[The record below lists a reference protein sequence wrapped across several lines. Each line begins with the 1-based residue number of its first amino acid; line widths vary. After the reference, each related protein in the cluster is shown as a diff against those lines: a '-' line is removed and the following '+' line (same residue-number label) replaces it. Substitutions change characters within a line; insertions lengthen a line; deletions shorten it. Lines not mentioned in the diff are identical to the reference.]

1 VPSTPRVT
9 VNVVPATFVT
19 STTSSEAVSA
29 SRIAVHGVVFGNPDR
44 AVTVID
50 VATFDADPA
59 RVVSTAVEE

>member
-1 VPSTPRVT
+1 
-9 VNVVPATFVT
+9 VT